1 MKKIIKLTTEGDV
14 EGRTT
19 KNIGYFLGS
28 LDQIIT
34 YCILN
39 NIHPVYSFSAEK
51 INLIDVTDVTPKVKV
66 AMEELWKNQDDY
78 IGKLAIIKFQGVSED
93 LEKESKINN
102 ALSKLTDEEKKLLNL
117 QRR

>member
-1 MKKIIKLTTEGDV
+1 MKKIIKLTTEGDA

-19 KNIGYFLGS
+19 KTVGYFVGS

-39 NIHPVYSFSAEK
+39 NINPAYFFSAEN
-51 INLIDVTDVTPKVKV
+51 INLIDVINVTPKVKV
-66 AMEELWKNQDDY
+66 TMEEYGRLRYK
-78 IGKLAIIKFQGVSED
+78 ITED

-102 ALSKLTDEEKKLLNL
+102 ALSKLTDEEKELLNL